1 MWSKRATSREFCGVL
16 LDKNGPFASCIKANE
31 EEARDLYQSCVD
43 DVCSYEDTPEFAMKT
58 ACMAGETLAELC
70 LTKGL
75 GKVVWRRSDFCR
87 KASGLFFFKFNS
99 PYDLILRYFN
109 INDFNFSHDLP

>member
-75 GKVVWRRSDFCR
+75 GKVVWRRSGFCR
-87 KASGLFFFKFNS
+87 KASGLFFTN
-99 PYDLILRYFN
+99 LTHLMI
-109 INDFNFSHDLP
+109 